1 MVLLAFSLLLIVVVA
16 SLIVAFVAYPQQG
29 RAIPNA
35 PWLTGALQ
43 RLVDRTGLDPDE
55 DEAATGG
62 SLSGL
67 QVRWRDQRRER
78 ADGPAPTDDDRMH
91 EVGPRG

>member
-1 MVLLAFSLLLIVVVA
+1 MVLLALSLLLIVVVA
-16 SLIVAFVAYPQQG
+16 TLVVAFVAYPQQG

-35 PWLTGALQ
+35 PWLSRFLQ
-43 RLVDRTGLDPDE
+43 RVVDRTGLDPDE

-67 QVRWRDQRRER
+67 QVRRRDQRRER
-78 ADGPAPTDDDRMH
+78 TDDPATDDDRMH
-91 EVGPRG
+91 EIGPRS